1 MSQSPKAGSQA
12 ASSLLCAP
20 SYDFTPQSVFPT
32 KCFISFSKYTYLT
45 PQYIPYPSFIPWDSY
60 CQQGQKKKHL
70 IINSYLELITYHLP
84 GKISCRGK
92 SFTSS
97 WLLAEHI
104 CNWCHFQWYYKWG
117 GKAKGAHT
125 KKIWE
130 QYSFQTEWKS
140 LLYYPFHS
148 CWLKFTMK
156 TASACRVIERILKI
170 GQPFNTAWHMTRVA
184 H

>member
-1 MSQSPKAGSQA
+1 MALPFFGIGMKTDLFQSCGHCCVFQICWHIECTTEPPGLPLICTAMSQSPKAGSQA

-97 WLLAEHI
+97 
-104 CNWCHFQWYYKWG
+104 
-117 GKAKGAHT
+117 
-125 KKIWE
+125 
-130 QYSFQTEWKS
+130 
-140 LLYYPFHS
+140 
-148 CWLKFTMK
+148 
-156 TASACRVIERILKI
+156 
-170 GQPFNTAWHMTRVA
+170 
-184 H
+184 